1 MTFTGDIGPR
11 VISDGLIL
19 CMDPVSPKCREE
31 NDFMEL
37 VSKKGMNS
45 SGDAPTDVLK
55 DGTQTV
61 RITSLGAKSYSHS
74 ELFDSIIDNEALTIE
89 ALVNFEEAGDIGGF
103 VGYNPYWPYSAR
115 CTESNGV
122 CVPRFRYQDNA
133 GNWQENYS
141 SAASFP
147 KNTWTHVC
155 LTYDGVNAKTY
166 INSELKYTKA
176 LNPTG
181 NTSIGSFLVGRTG
194 WAGPDGNYAFMR
206 LYNKALSQQEVS
218 HNYNVAKRTRGVL

>member
-19 CMDPVSPKCREE
+19 CMDTVSPKCREE

-61 RITSLGAKSYSHS
+61 RITNSGGKYYSHS

-89 ALVNFEEAGDIGGF
+89 ALVNFEEAGGIGGF

-115 CTESNGV
+115 CVESNGV
-122 CVPRFRYQDNA
+122 CLPHFRYQDNA
-133 GNWQENYS
+133 GNWQASNS
-141 SAASFP
+141 NAASFP

-181 NTSIGSFLVGRTG
+181 NTSIGSFHVGKTG
-194 WAGPDGNYAFMR
+194 WTGPDGNYAFIR